1 MAEQRQIRPPARYQI
16 PTHLDVEDKIVSF
29 NGIGLTVRQT
39 FLLVL
44 GWSLTVDVWRSL
56 DSLHSLGFGGLALRV
71 ILSALP
77 GLLSCVI
84 AWTKV
89 GFRHLESWLLIVFL
103 FYTKPKLY
111 LWRSLAS
118 HPVPERRSAAPR
130 RGSKAGAYGEEDDDE
145 E

>member
-16 PTHLDVEDKIVSF
+16 PTHLDVEDKIISF
-29 NGIGLTVRQT
+29 NGIGLTVRQA

-56 DSLHSLGFGGLALRV
+56 ESLHGLGFGGLALRLL
-71 ILSALP
+71 ISALP
-77 GLLSCVI
+77 GLVSCII

-89 GFRHLESWLLIVFL
+89 SGRHLESWLLIVLL
-103 FYTKPKLY
+103 FYSKPKLY

-118 HPVPERRSAAPR
+118 HPVPARQRAAAR
-130 RGSKAGAYGEEDDDE
+130 RGPKAGASGEEDDE
-145 E
+145 